1 MAKKLLIVHGYSDGS
16 TSFTGLG
23 EFLIAN
29 GMYQANNVFYL
40 DYSSMDDQATFR
52 DFADKLD
59 ADHHARLGEERIDV
73 ACHSTGS
80 LVVRAWLAVH
90 AQRSKRRRVDADK
103 IPCPVDRLLCFAPAN
118 FGSDLAGLGQSF
130 LGKFRTTF
138 FNSHQHRENFLES
151 GKAVLQGLEP
161 ASPFQWELSEYDL
174 HGPDTY
180 FSPTRPPHQ
189 QCFPLVLAAGEA
201 YSGVE
206 AKLVKQRGMLGTDGT
221 VRISGTS
228 LNTRGCSLDFRE
240 KGAVLVWW
248 DRWKHDHI
256 PFAVFAGFNHGT
268 IIDPSHAG
276 FAGSDGPG
284 TLAIEALTRVH
295 DLASYKA
302 MAERFDA
309 ASVANHA
316 RLPEKR
322 QAPYQQFFFK
332 VRDDVDLIVDDFFI
346 DFHVANRDGSTNEEL
361 TLFFED
367 NFAKQITRHSTTGSH
382 RVFLMDCGKLH
393 EFHVRL
399 MAADAVLML
408 EITGASP
415 LPDVRYEKS
424 RYPAFDPKQPL
435 GPDEPALL
443 FPNTTT
449 LVDVILN
456 RMQTDN
462 LLVVKD
468 CKLVV
473 VAQIATRAAEEPS
486 GRATLVSR

>member
-1 MAKKLLIVHGYSDGS
+1 MAKRLLIVHGYSDGS

-23 EFLIAN
+23 DFLIAK
-29 GMYQANNVFYL
+29 GLYKREDVFYL

-59 ADHHARLGEERIDV
+59 ADRRTRLGNERVDV

-80 LVVRAWLAVH
+80 LVVRAWLALH
-90 AQRSKRRRVDADK
+90 AQRTRRRQLLPDT
-103 IPCPVDRLLCFAPAN
+103 PCPVERLLCFAPAN
-118 FGSDLAGLGQSF
+118 FGSDLARLGQSF
-130 LGKFRTTF
+130 LAKFRTTF
-138 FNSHQHRENFLES
+138 FNSHAHKKDFLES

-189 QCFPLVLAAGEA
+189 QCFPFVLAAGEA

-221 VRISGTS
+221 VRIAGTS

-240 KGAVLVWW
+240 EGAALVWW
-248 DRWKHDHI
+248 QNSKYDQI
-256 PFAVFAGFNHGT
+256 PFAVFAGFNHGS
-268 IIDPSHAG
+268 IIEPTHPG
-276 FAGSDGPG
+276 FADPDGPG
-284 TLAIEALTRVH
+284 TLAVEALKSVV
-295 DLASYKA
+295 DLKSYQA
-302 MAERFDA
+302 MVETFDNVSA
-309 ASVANHA
+309 ANRA
-316 RLPEKR
+316 RLPEER
-322 QAPYQQFFFK
+322 RAPYQQFFFK
-332 VRDDVDLIVDDFFI
+332 VRDDVDMIVDDFFI
-346 DFHVANRDGSTNEEL
+346 DFHVANRDGSTNQEL
-361 TLFFED
+361 TLFFEEH
-367 NFAKQITRHSTTGSH
+367 FAKQITRHSTTGSH

-393 EFHVRL
+393 EFHLRL
-399 MAADAVLML
+399 TAADAVLML

-415 LPDVRYEKS
+415 LPDVQYEKS
-424 RYPAFDPKQPL
+424 RYPAFDPRKPL
-435 GPDEPALL
+435 GPNEPTLL

-449 LVDVILN
+449 MVDVILN

-468 CKLVV
+468 AQLIVV
-473 VAQIATRAAEEPS
+473 SQVAVVRGAAEPT
-486 GRATLVSR
+486 GRATLVSP